1 MSKALFRERT
11 EKITKRLELVNR
23 RYEGLEKRRN
33 LEVQGYKTDIK
44 ILRDRLKDLE
54 RRLCKVRDYALLHY
68 CIFIVSIEP
77 FKEMSIVQWT
87 LRIKK

>member
-1 MSKALFRERT
+1 MFRERT
-11 EKITKRLELVNR
+11 EKVTKRLELVNR

-54 RRLCKVRDYALLHY
+54 KRLCKVCYKTMRLVIGEKVFHNTAHMASHFVLQRRG
-68 CIFIVSIEP
+68 S
-77 FKEMSIVQWT
+77 
-87 LRIKK
+87 